1 MQNLPASGSLGAQ
14 NLGFKDSKVVVDGS
28 VPGVSPGCRTM
39 AQAYLMDLNLPGNIA
54 FMMISEAVGDA

>member
-1 MQNLPASGSLGAQ
+1 MTDQFQACLRVAGPW
-14 NLGFKDSKVVVDGS
+14 
-28 VPGVSPGCRTM
+28 